1 MSIALITGG
10 SGHVGANLVRELT
23 AQDYKVRCIDF
34 DGDHR
39 AFEGYDVELI
49 TGSVTDIDT
58 LDKAFEGVDVVFH
71 TAAIISLERKNK
83 SLIRS
88 VNVEGTKNVCK
99 MSLKHSI
106 RKLIHF
112 SSVDA
117 FIREPLEDP
126 LLEDRSLVVDQNA
139 VPYDLSKADAQRIVL
154 EYAQNGL
161 DASIIHPTSIVGP
174 NDFKPGIPMQAL
186 VDMANG
192 KRKLMPNWGYN
203 FIDVRDLCD
212 AAISAVDNGK
222 SGQNYLVGGE
232 YNLYLYIAELI
243 GKQLE
248 KKVVFGTLPDF
259 VTYLGIPF
267 EYAKSLVTKQ
277 PRVITL
283 DSIHTAQTGNKVIP
297 SKLAKEELNHNPRPF
312 EETIFDTID
321 FFQKRGL
328 ITK

>member
-154 EYAQNGL
+154 EYCNKGL
-161 DASIIHPTSIVGP
+161 DASIIHPSGIFGP
-174 NDFKPGIPMQAL
+174 NDFKPSLFGQEFIKI
-186 VDMANG
+186 ANS
-192 KRKLMPNWGYN
+192 KRPFSINVGYDYV
-203 FIDVRDLCD
+203 DVRDLSKTAVNC
-212 AAISAVDNGK
+212 ISKGV
-222 SGQNYLVGGE
+222 SGQNYIVGGN
-232 YNLYLYIAELI
+232 YMDFVYMADVMSQELGRKLI
-243 GKQLE
+243 R
-248 KKVVFGTLPDF
+248 GTLPF
-259 VTYLGIPF
+259 ASIYL
-267 EYAKSLVTKQ
+267 SLPCIIYFHLITNT
-277 PRVITL
+277 PRAITL
-283 DSIHTAQTGNKVIP
+283 DSIHTIKVQNKNIP
-297 SKLAKEELNHNPRPF
+297 SQLSKDQLGHTPRPI
-312 EETIFDTID
+312 EETITDTLK
-321 FFQKRGL
+321 FFNDVGA
-328 ITK
+328 IA